1 MARTARHNS
10 PAARLARI
18 FLRGLTL
25 LGFVFASAAVLAQVP
40 TSVRVEQRGDAS
52 RIVLEY
58 DDELLYGDPTVD
70 AQVEHT
76 VLIAQLSEAM
86 RANVSDLA
94 DQLGDIAARTRL
106 DPDGLTLRI
115 ALRQAV
121 EVETSKSYNVLAIDI
136 LPSGSNPF
144 EPVDS
149 PRARRERLAAARE
162 AEIAARGPEAPPP
175 ADPLPVQYRVGQTTE
190 YSRLEFL
197 WPERVS
203 YGLTQT
209 GDQATIRFSQPAD
222 ISLGRLSGSPPR
234 FLDAVTSERI
244 GDEWVLHLD
253 LAEGVQARAWSEDG
267 RIVIDLPDPDAIN
280 AEALLAQLAGLEPSE
295 DAAENADAAHSETS
309 PVGDTTQQASPA
321 PDATSLVQDTGPDPV
336 PAGGVVSVEVSEVNG
351 DLRAVFNWDAPVGV
365 AVFRRGQAIWIV
377 FDASAELDLDEFGFS
392 PRGHVRSSLSVQGEH
407 FSAARIVAP
416 DSTQA
421 EARPEGNSWVVVFS
435 ARIDSPPRP
444 ISVRRDARRGR
455 NARLIMSLEGATGVH
470 WVDDPVVGDRI
481 GVVTSTGPVQGLTSR
496 REFIGGSL
504 LSSAHGGA
512 IEALADDLEVT
523 LVGGTVAI
531 GRPDGLDLTPLNV
544 ASLGSAE
551 ASLLAN
557 ISSPAFMDFEN
568 WKGSGRFRDE
578 WGPRQRRAA
587 MEEGPDGRISL
598 ARFLLGHE
606 LAEEA
611 LGMIQLAVDIEPQ
624 LETDAHIRSLR
635 GVASYLMKRP
645 EDAVEYLSDPSLV
658 LDPAADLWRG
668 MVAIDLERWVEAR
681 RRLEAGRA
689 AAYHYPG
696 VWRARFEMAEA
707 RAALELGDYAAT
719 QAHLR
724 AIDEH
729 EPDHTTR
736 LYAAYISA
744 RLIAANGNV
753 YEGVRRLDALSF
765 SGVGPLEARALYDM
779 YRLQLDADMITRVE
793 AIEHLENLRYRWRG
807 DTIELD
813 TVRTL
818 GELYV
823 AHGAFAQGLE
833 TMFTAQSRFPDTEAG
848 LRIGDEMVSIFRQL
862 FLEGGADRM
871 DPIEAVAL
879 YYQYQDLAPIGTDG
893 DRMLRRLADRL
904 IAFDLLAPA
913 GELLQHQVDYRLRE
927 PVARARIATDL
938 AIVYLMD
945 RRYEDATNLLRNTR
959 VAGLP
964 AELVSERY
972 LLQARAL
979 VELGRH
985 SQALE
990 LVEDNHTDAA
1000 DRLRADVAWDLR
1012 DWPTAGRSLEVILGQ
1027 RYQQR
1032 RALSGSEQSDLIRA
1046 AIAYSLAGDVVSAIR
1061 LGERYGEGMAV
1072 TEQAAAFEVLT
1083 ANDAM
1088 PGDVRLGD
1096 MTGRIA
1102 SIDTLDAFMEPFR
1115 ARFNSNNDDS

>member
-1 MARTARHNS
+1 MARTAKHN
-10 PAARLARI
+10 ALAVGLART
-18 FLRGLTL
+18 LLQGLTL
-25 LGFVFASAAVLAQVP
+25 LGFAFASAAALAQVP
-40 TSVRVEQRGDAS
+40 TSVSVERSGDAS

-58 DDELLYGDPTVD
+58 DEALLYGDPTVD

-76 VLIAQLSEAM
+76 VLIARLSEAM
-86 RANVSDLA
+86 RADISDLA
-94 DQLGDIAARTRL
+94 DELGDIAARARL
-106 DPDGLTLRI
+106 DPDGRTLRI
-115 ALRQAV
+115 ALREAA
-121 EVETSKSYNVLAIDI
+121 EMETSKSYNVLAIDI
-136 LPSGSNPF
+136 LPSGNNPF
-144 EPVDS
+144 QPVDS
-149 PRARRERLAAARE
+149 PRAQQERLEIARA
-162 AEIAARGPEAPPP
+162 AEIEARGPEAPPP

-203 YGLTQT
+203 YGLSQT
-209 GDQATIRFSQPAD
+209 GDQATVRFSQPAD
-222 ISLGRLSGSPPR
+222 ISIGRLAGSPPR
-234 FLDAVTSERI
+234 FLDSVTSERI
-244 GDEWVLHLD
+244 GDEWFLYLD

-267 RIVIDLPDPDAIN
+267 RIVIDLPDPDAVD
-280 AEALLAQLAGLEPSE
+280 AEALLAELAGLE
-295 DAAENADAAHSETS
+295 
-309 PVGDTTQQASPA
+309 A
-321 PDATSLVQDTGPDPV
+321 PDIADTETVETPDTAEATELAIAAQADIAPVERVGPDPV
-336 PAGGVVSVEVSEVNG
+336 PSNGIVSVAAGSVKG
-351 DLRAVFNWDAPVGV
+351 DLRAEFTWEAPVG
-365 AVFRRGQAIWIV
+365 AAIFRRGQAIWIV
-377 FDASAELDLDEFGFS
+377 FDASAELDLDELGFS
-392 PRGHVRSSLSVQGEH
+392 QRGHVRSSQSVQGEH
-407 FSAARIVAP
+407 YSAARIIAP

-435 ARIDSPPRP
+435 ERIDAPPRP

-455 NARLIMSLEGATGVH
+455 NARLIMSLEGTTGVH

-481 GVVTSTGPVQGLTSR
+481 AVVTSTGPVQGLTSR

-512 IEALADDLEVT
+512 IEAQADDLDVT
-523 LVGGTVAI
+523 LIGGTIAI

-551 ASLLAN
+551 AALLEN
-557 ISSPAFMDFEN
+557 ISSPAFMDFDN

-587 MEEGPDGRISL
+587 MEDGPDGRIAL
-598 ARFLLGHE
+598 ARFLLGHQ
-606 LAEEA
+606 LAEET
-611 LGMIQLAVDIEPQ
+611 LGMVQLAINIEPQ
-624 LETDAHIRSLR
+624 LAADAHIRSLQ
-635 GVASYLMKRP
+635 GVASYLMDRP
-645 EDAVEYLSDPSLV
+645 EEAVEYLSDPSLV

-729 EPDHTTR
+729 EPDYTTR

-744 RLIAANGNV
+744 RLIAANGDV
-753 YEGVRRLDALSF
+753 YEGVRRLDELSF

-779 YRLQLDADMITRVE
+779 YRLQLDADLITRPE

-823 AHGAFAQGLE
+823 EDGAFAQGLE

-848 LRIGDEMVSIFRQL
+848 RRIGEEMVNIFHQL
-862 FLEGGADRM
+862 FLEGAADRM

-879 YYQYQDLAPIGTDG
+879 YYQYKDLAPIGTDG

-945 RRYEDATNLLRNTR
+945 RRYEDATNLLRETR

-964 AELVSERY
+964 QELVNERY
-972 LLQARAL
+972 LLQARAM

-985 SQALE
+985 DQALE

-1000 DRLRADVAWDLR
+1000 DRLRADVAWDLQ

-1027 RYQQR
+1027 RHQQR
-1032 RALSGSEQSDLIRA
+1032 RALSDSEQSDLIRA
-1046 AIAYSLAGDVVSAIR
+1046 AIAYSLSGDVVSAIR
-1061 LGERYGEGMAV
+1061 LGERYGEAMAV

-1088 PGDVRLGD
+1088 PGDVRLAD

-1115 ARFNSNNDDS
+1115 ARFNSNNDGS